1 VISQNPV
8 AATQVNVGSAV
19 ALVVSSGPAQVA
31 VPNVV
36 GLTQTAATTTITG
49 AGLTVGAIAMVQST
63 TVPAGVVI
71 SESPIAG
78 ALVAPGSAV
87 SLTVSSGN
95 QVAVPDVVGQAQ
107 VAATSAITNA
117 GLVVGTITSAP
128 SSTMPAGAVISESP
142 TAGTL
147 VAIGSA
153 VSLVVSSGPS
163 LIAVPNVVGMTQT
176 AATSTLTSAS
186 LTVGTVT
193 MASSVST
200 PAGLVISQ
208 SPASA
213 TMIALGSAVDLV
225 ISSGSPVGA
234 PLMEV
239 NVSVDGTSFQVST
252 PPITTTAANELLVA
266 YVASDGAT
274 ANPQVM
280 TVSGG
285 GLNWT
290 LLRRANASAG
300 TAEIWT
306 AVAPA
311 PLVNAVIKSTANA
324 SVNVFHQSLTVMA
337 FPAAAIGELTFGS
350 GARNQPN
357 LPLTASADSSLI
369 FAIGFDADKPA
380 SRTLPAGQI
389 SVHEWVDKDAN
400 CTFWLQAVADPMVS
414 GDTALVTFTA
424 PTRDA
429 WNMVAVEIVPR

>member
-1 VISQNPV
+1 
-8 AATQVNVGSAV
+8 
-19 ALVVSSGPAQVA
+19 

-36 GLTQTAATTTITG
+36 GLTQTAATTAITG
-49 AGLTVGAIAMVQST
+49 AGLTVGAVSLVQSA
-63 TVPAGVVI
+63 TVPAGVVM

-107 VAATSAITNA
+107 VAATAAITNA
-117 GLVVGTITSAP
+117 GLVVGTITTAP
-128 SSTMPAGAVISESP
+128 NATLPAGTVISESP

-153 VSLVVSSGPS
+153 VSLVISSGPS
-163 LIAVPNVVGMTQT
+163 LISVPNVVAMTQA
-176 AATSTLTSAS
+176 AATATITGAS
-186 LTVGTVT
+186 LTLGTVT
-193 MASSVST
+193 LTPSVYT

-213 TMIALGSAVDLV
+213 TMIAVGTAVDLV
-225 ISSGSPVGA
+225 VSSGPPAGA
-234 PLMEV
+234 PQMEL
-239 NVSVDGTSFQVST
+239 NVSVDGTSFQLST
-252 PPITTTAANELLVA
+252 PPITTTGANELLVA
-266 YVASDGAT
+266 FVSSDGAT
-274 ANPQVM
+274 SNPQLM
-280 TVSGG
+280 TITGG

-337 FPAAAIGELTFGS
+337 FPSAAIGELTFGS
-350 GARNQPN
+350 GSRNQPS
-357 LPLTASADSSLI
+357 LPLDASADSSLM
-369 FAIGFDADKPA
+369 FAVGFDADKPA

-400 CTFWLQAVADPMVS
+400 CTFWVQAVADPMVS
-414 GDTALVTFTA
+414 GDTALITFTA

-429 WNMVAVEIVPR
+429 WNMAAVEIVPR